1 MEWLVSASF
10 GIRDRLF
17 VETRQRLQRSARS
30 HVSDRASVDGKERS
44 KEPHPYQFWWNSW
57 RLRRIT
63 RCARLAATSEP
74 VIDNPDDWKAEFNLT
89 PDFIVGDPDDGE
101 AIVEVFDRTAGL
113 NFGENHLVPEEGTTV
128 LTLDT
133 HIAAHDLLEELR
145 IKVER
150 YSPIG
155 LPMIIAV
162 AVSGEA
168 HRHDIFLKQ
177 ALYGEHWVNDLAD
190 NMWSELHEYELWNST
205 SGPVPGSEN
214 VIGLLII
221 RDAFFAHTPTVQ
233 FHAASSHECP
243 PYGLNWKEPAS
254 IGGLVHDTWLGTP
267 CSVDVKNCHPISKR
281 ICHGPAR

>member
-1 MEWLVSASF
+1 MERSGLKNHIRTSF
-10 GIRDRLF
+10 GGTHGVY
-17 VETRQRLQRSARS
+17 VESLVAR
-30 HVSDRASVDGKERS
+30 V
-44 KEPHPYQFWWNSW
+44 F
-57 RLRRIT
+57 
-63 RCARLAATSEP
+63 AATGEP

-113 NFGENHLVPEEGTTV
+113 NFGENHLVPEEGTEV

-190 NMWSELHEYELWNST
+190 NMWSELHEYGFWNST
-205 SGPVPGSEN
+205 SGPMPGSEN

-221 RDAFFAHTPTVQ
+221 RDAFFAHTPTLQ

-267 CSVDVKNCHPISKR
+267 CSVDVKTVIQFQNGSATARPGTRSNAASSR
-281 ICHGPAR
+281 IVDILPKFVAAVEPE